1 MDNQSRDNA
10 LNWYDENAERLAV
23 SYEGL
28 AAATVHAWLNGLLP
42 ATPGTVFD
50 IGSGTGRDAA
60 WLASL
65 GHEVVG
71 VEPSGAMRV
80 QAASLHEDPRLRWFD
95 DRLPSLSRLT
105 ALGLAADLILVSGV
119 WQHVAPTDRTR
130 AFRKLAGLLRS
141 GGLLAI
147 TLRDGPAGD
156 GREMH
161 PTSLAEIETLAMASG
176 MAVERV
182 HPAQDAMGRPE
193 VTWTNVALRLPDDGT
208 GALPLLR
215 YLILND
221 QKSSTYKLGLLRA
234 LCRAAD
240 GSGGLARDVGDGS
253 VELPLGI
260 VALNWLRLYLPLLK
274 AGLPQSP
281 SDVGGSGLGFVREG
295 LRSLMAGAAGYL
307 DIRVGSVFGADRA
320 PALHGA
326 LKDAAG
332 TIAKMPANF
341 LTYPGGNR
349 IFPVASA
356 RRTVCPASILI
367 DAGYLH
373 SFGTMTVPADLW
385 RAMRRFA
392 PWIEPALVSEWTRL
406 MKGYATGRG
415 QKIDEGVA
423 AAAMAW
429 SDPDRDVGSARE
441 LALGLLKTGRT
452 LDCVWTGRRLSPQV
466 LDIDHCLPWS
476 AWPCGDLWN
485 LMPSHREVNQR
496 LKREKLPSSETLQAA
511 GVAIC
516 DWWASAYMAG
526 SKLTCTRF
534 MEEATASLPMLQRG
548 QTLEPTDVFNAMSLQ
563 RLRLR
568 QDQRVPEWEWNGL

>member
-1 MDNQSRDNA
+1 M
-10 LNWYDENAERLAV
+10 NWYDDNAARLAV
-23 SYEGL
+23 SYE
-28 AAATVHAWLNGLLP
+28 AAAADKVHAWLDGMLP

-71 VEPSGAMRV
+71 VEPSGAMRA
-80 QAASLHEDPRLRWFD
+80 QAASLHQDPRLRWFD
-95 DRLPSLSRLT
+95 DRLPSLSLLT
-105 ALGLAADLILVSGV
+105 ALGLAADLIVVSGV

-161 PTSLAEIETLAMASG
+161 PTSLAEIETLATAAG

-182 HPAQDAMGRPE
+182 HVAQDAMGRPG

-240 GSGGLARDVGDGS
+240 GSGGLAHDVGDGS

-260 VALNWLRLYLPLLK
+260 VAMNWLRLYLPLLK
-274 AGLPQSP
+274 AELPQSP
-281 SDVGGSGLGFVREG
+281 SDAGGSGLGFVREG
-295 LRSLMAGAAGYL
+295 FRALMAGAAGPL
-307 DIRVGSVFGADRA
+307 DLRVGSMFGEDRA
-320 PALHGA
+320 AALHGA
-326 LKDAAG
+326 LRDAAG
-332 TIAKMPANF
+332 TIARMPATF
-341 LTYPGGNR
+341 LTYPDGNQ

-356 RRTVCPASILI
+356 RRTAAPLSILV

-373 SFGTMTVPADLW
+373 SFGTMRVPGDLW
-385 RAMRRFA
+385 RAMRRFT

-406 MKGYATGRG
+406 MKSYAAGRG
-415 QKIDEGVA
+415 QKLDEGAVT
-423 AAAMAW
+423 AAMKW
-429 SDPDRDVGSARE
+429 SDPERDVLAARR
-441 LALGLLKTGRT
+441 LALGLIDAGGVLH
-452 LDCVWTGRRLSPQV
+452 CVWTGRRLGPQV

-496 LKREKLPSSETLQAA
+496 LKREKLPSSATLQAA
-511 GVAIC
+511 GPAIR

-526 SKLTCTRF
+526 AWITRARF
-534 MEEATASLPMLQRG
+534 MEEATASLP
-548 QTLEPTDVFNAMSLQ
+548 TLRAGRASEPADVFDALSLQ

-568 QDQRVPEWEWNGL
+568 QDQRVPEWDWRGV